1 MKSLIF
7 AVVTPVDAEGPLTT
21 SYSWSCPL
29 ALSITPHRPRCSQ
42 SDGVTKLPRP
52 PPTPPTFLFNY
63 LSLTPFEMFNR
74 NNFPSVPSP
83 FGNRSDGG
91 HPSPQGYS
99 NPNQTPPRYDYG
111 HGLAPRHSPG
121 RARDD
126 DVPMTDAYNDPRG
139 YGAPPPAAGRPPQQM
154 AVRPPV
160 GGRPSGGVAGGQTW
174 TLHPSKSPNDNF
186 TFGNL

>member
-1 MKSLIF
+1 LLEDLHQS
-7 AVVTPVDAEGPLTT
+7 PVDAEGPPLTIR
-21 SYSWSCPL
+21 SCLL
-29 ALSITPHRPRCSQ
+29 ALSITPHRPRCSR

-52 PPTPPTFLFNY
+52 PPTLLLNY
-63 LSLTPFEMFNR
+63 SSLILFEMFNR
-74 NNFPSVPSP
+74 NNSPSVPSS
-83 FGNRSDGG
+83 FGNRPDGG
-91 HPSPQGYS
+91 RPSQQGYS
-99 NPNQTPPRYDYG
+99 NPNQAPPRYDYG

-139 YGAPPPAAGRPPQQM
+139 YGAPPPAAGRPSQQM
-154 AVRPPV
+154 AARPPV
-160 GGRPSGGVAGGQTW
+160 GGRPGGAVAGGQTW